1 MRKGKSHAGI
11 DRVDVM
17 HQNAARLRRKARAK
31 SYDWKQYGGN
41 ANDCGIRLTN
51 DSLSRKLQLLPKA
64 PLYEIQGRAGITR
77 LNCPAER
84 AGLIHWSMLY
94 E

>member
-1 MRKGKSHAGI
+1 MRKSKSHAGI
-11 DRVDVM
+11 ARGDVM
-17 HQNAARLRRKARAK
+17 HQNAAWRRRKARAK

-64 PLYEIQGRAGITR
+64 PLSEIQGRAGDNETQ
-77 LNCPAER
+77 LSC
-84 AGLIHWSMLY
+84 
-94 E
+94 